1 MIDFPVIYPGMTLDG
16 FAMEVAVTGEPAE
29 ISHPQSVFD
38 RLQGVPAA
46 KNVRSG
52 LFGTAMGS
60 DDNEAAAPFASSKGG
75 PSFSVSLSNDHG
87 RTKLIQPFH
96 VQDTSAGGS
105 SSQNNRPRSSSNA
118 GRFNQHDDRVVAEEA
133 GGRPFSARGAGRQ
146 QGGRGGSSS
155 NHNNSRG
162 NGGAGG
168 APRGRGGAGGQG
180 KPAAAS
186 ANPKDLDADLDAYFA
201 AK

>member
-96 VQDTSAGGS
+96 VQDTSAGS
-105 SSQNNRPRSSSNA
+105 SNQNNRPRSSSNA

-155 NHNNSRG
+155 HNNNSRG

>member
-96 VQDTSAGGS
+96 VQDASAGG

-118 GRFNQHDDRVVAEEA
+118 GRFNQHDDRVVAEES